1 MHTFQ
6 HTDSCR
12 VFLLSIKA
20 GGLGLNLTEA
30 DYVYILDP
38 WWNPAV
44 EAQAIDRSHRFGQEK
59 HVFAYKMICKD
70 TIEEKIVHMQQKKK
84 EIADDL
90 ISTEKGFISNLSKK
104 DLEDLLS

>member
-1 MHTFQ
+1 
-6 HTDSCR
+6 
-12 VFLLSIKA
+12 
-20 GGLGLNLTEA
+20 
-30 DYVYILDP
+30 
-38 WWNPAV
+38 
-44 EAQAIDRSHRFGQEK
+44 
-59 HVFAYKMICKD
+59 MICKD